1 MNFKTNNGL
10 LLPISGANIYLFK
23 TNLQLWL
30 LN

>member
-1 MNFKTNNGL
+1 MNFKTNNGF
-10 LLPISGANIYLFK
+10 LLPILSGNIYLVK

>member
-1 MNFKTNNGL
+1 MNFKTSNDL
-10 LLPISGANIYLFK
+10 LLLISGRNIYLVK

>member
-10 LLPISGANIYLFK
+10 LPISGGNIYLVK
-23 TNLQLWL
+23 TNLQLWH

>member
-10 LLPISGANIYLFK
+10 LLPISSRNIYLVK